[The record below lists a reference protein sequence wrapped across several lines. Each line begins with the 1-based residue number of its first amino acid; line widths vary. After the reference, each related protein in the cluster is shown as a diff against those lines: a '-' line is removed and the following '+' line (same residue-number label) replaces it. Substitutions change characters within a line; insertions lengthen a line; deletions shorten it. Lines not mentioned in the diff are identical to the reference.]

1 MLSFKLAFKNLM
13 GNGKRTWLNVSVL
26 SIAFVVIIFFNGML
40 DGWNKQAK
48 TDTVAWETGYGRLSH
63 PLYDPYDPYTFSES
77 HGIPP
82 QAMQENIT
90 AGQAVPVLLTQ
101 ASAYPGGRLIN
112 IILKGI
118 DPGQTLLEIPSGVMD
133 SLSPSIRGDAIPAV
147 IGSRMSRSAGLETG
161 DRMIIRWRDVNGV
174 FDARDVVIAGIFH
187 TNVPTVDVSQV
198 WIPLETLQEI
208 TGMRGESTYLLLDK
222 ELAEKIEPA
231 SGAAYAGGWHYTNL
245 DILMKDIEAVVEAK
259 SGGMMVISGLLLCIA
274 LLAIFDTQVL
284 SVFRR
289 QKEIGTYIAL
299 GMTRSRVVTIFTIE
313 GTIHALLAILLG
325 FLWGIPLLG
334 WVQKTGIPM
343 PEMTDQAG
351 LAVGDKIIPAYSM
364 ALILTTV
371 VLVFITSLIVSY
383 LPARKISKM
392 QPTEALKGKLV

>member
-1 MLSFKLAFKNLM
+1 MLAFKLAFKNLM

-48 TDTVAWETGYGRLSH
+48 TDTIAWETAYGRWSH
-63 PLYDPYDPYTFSES
+63 PLYDPYDPYTFSDS
-77 HGIPP
+77 HGVPP
-82 QAMQENIT
+82 GVLQEEIN
-90 AGQAVPVLLTQ
+90 AGHAVPVLLIQ
-101 ASAYPGGRLIN
+101 ASAYPGGRMIN
-112 IILKGI
+112 IVLKGI
-118 DPGQTLLEIPSGVMD
+118 DPAQTLLAIPSGQMD
-133 SLSPSIRGDAIPAV
+133 SLPPEVLGDAIPAV
-147 IGSRMSRSAGLETG
+147 IGARMARSASLDAG
-161 DRMIIRWRDVNGV
+161 DRMIVRWRDVNGV
-174 FDARDVVIAGIFH
+174 FDARDVVIAGVFS

-198 WIPLETLQEI
+198 WIPLETLQEM
-208 TGMRGESTYLLLDK
+208 TGMRGESTYVLLDK
-222 ELAEKIEPA
+222 ELAEKTEPA
-231 SGAAYAGGWHYTNL
+231 SGSTLSASWHYTDL
-245 DILMKDIEAVVEAK
+245 DTLVRDIEAVVEAK
-259 SGGMMVISGLLLCIA
+259 KGGMMVISALLLCIA

-299 GMTRSRVVTIFTIE
+299 GMTRGRVVTVFTIE

-325 FLWGIPLLG
+325 SLWGIPLLG

-364 ALILTTV
+364 ALILATV

>member
-1 MLSFKLAFKNLM
+1 MLSFKLAFKNLI

-48 TDTVAWETGYGRLSH
+48 TDTIAWETAYGRVSH

-77 HGIPP
+77 HGVPSG
-82 QAMQENIT
+82 ALQEEIN
-90 AGQAVPVLLTQ
+90 AGHAVPVLLTQ

-112 IILKGI
+112 TILKGI
-118 DPGQTLLEIPSGVMD
+118 DPGQTLLELPSGMMD
-133 SLSPSIRGDAIPAV
+133 SLPQAVRADAIPAM
-147 IGSRMSRSAGLETG
+147 IGARMARSAGLETG
-161 DRMIIRWRDVNGV
+161 DRMIVRWRDVNGV
-174 FDARDVVIAGIFH
+174 FDARDVVIAAIFH
-187 TNVPTVDVSQV
+187 TNVPTVDVAQV
-198 WIPLETLQEI
+198 WIPLETLQEM
-208 TGMRGESTYLLLDK
+208 TGMQGESTYLLLDR
-222 ELAEKIEPA
+222 ELAERTELS
-231 SGAAYAGGWHYTNL
+231 SGIANAGGWHYTDL
-245 DILMKDIEAVVEAK
+245 DTLMKDIEAVVEAK
-259 SGGMMVISGLLLCIA
+259 KGGMMVISILLLCIA

-299 GMTRSRVVTIFTIE
+299 GMTRGRVVTVFTIE

-343 PEMTDQAG
+343 PDMTDQAG
-351 LAVGDKIIPAYSM
+351 LALGDKIIPAYSM
-364 ALILTTV
+364 ALIMATV
-371 VLVFITSLIVSY
+371 LLVFITSLIVSY

>member
-1 MLSFKLAFKNLM
+1 MLSLKLAFKNLM

-48 TDTVAWETGYGRLSH
+48 TDTIAWETGYGRLSH

-77 HGIPP
+77 HEVPP
-82 QAMQENIT
+82 EGLQEEIT
-90 AGQAVPVLLTQ
+90 AGHAVPVLLTQ

-112 IILKGI
+112 IVLKGI
-118 DPGQTLLEIPSGVMD
+118 DPAQTLLEIPSGQMD
-133 SLSPSIRGDAIPAV
+133 SLPPEVRGDAVPAV
-147 IGSRMSRSAGLETG
+147 IGARMARSAGLDTG
-161 DRMIIRWRDVNGV
+161 DRMIVRWRDVNGV

-198 WIPLETLQEI
+198 WIPLETLQEM
-208 TGMRGESTYLLLDK
+208 TGMRGESTYVLLDK
-222 ELAEKIEPA
+222 ELAEKTEPA

-245 DILMKDIEAVVEAK
+245 DALMKDIEAVVEAK
-259 SGGMMVISGLLLCIA
+259 SGGMMVISILLLCIA

-299 GMTRSRVVTIFTIE
+299 GMTRGRVVTVFTIE

-325 FLWGIPLLG
+325 SLWGIPLLG

>member
-1 MLSFKLAFKNLM
+1 MLSFKLAFKNLI

-48 TDTVAWETGYGRLSH
+48 TDTIAWETAYGRVSH

-77 HGIPP
+77 HGVPSG
-82 QAMQENIT
+82 ALQEEIN
-90 AGQAVPVLLTQ
+90 AGHAVPVLLTQ

-112 IILKGI
+112 TILKGI
-118 DPGQTLLEIPSGVMD
+118 DPGQTLLELPSGMMD
-133 SLSPSIRGDAIPAV
+133 SLPQAVRADAIPAM
-147 IGSRMSRSAGLETG
+147 IGARMARSAGLETG
-161 DRMIIRWRDVNGV
+161 DRMIVRWRDVNGV
-174 FDARDVVIAGIFH
+174 FDARDVVIAAVFH
-187 TNVPTVDVSQV
+187 TNVPTVDVAQV
-198 WIPLETLQEI
+198 WIPLETLQEM
-208 TGMRGESTYLLLDK
+208 TGMQGESTYLLLDR
-222 ELAEKIEPA
+222 ELAERTELS
-231 SGAAYAGGWHYTNL
+231 SGIANAGGWHYTDL
-245 DILMKDIEAVVEAK
+245 DTLMKDIEAVVEAK
-259 SGGMMVISGLLLCIA
+259 KGGMMVISILLLCIA

-299 GMTRSRVVTIFTIE
+299 GMTRGRVVTVFTIE

-343 PEMTDQAG
+343 PDMTDQAG
-351 LAVGDKIIPAYSM
+351 LALGDKIIPAYSM
-364 ALILTTV
+364 ALIMATV
-371 VLVFITSLIVSY
+371 LLVFITSLIVSY

>member
-1 MLSFKLAFKNLM
+1 M

-48 TDTVAWETGYGRLSH
+48 TDTIAWETAYGRWSH
-63 PLYDPYDPYTFSES
+63 PLYDPYDPYTFSDS
-77 HGIPP
+77 HGVPP
-82 QAMQENIT
+82 GVLQEEIN
-90 AGQAVPVLLTQ
+90 AGHAVPVLLIQ
-101 ASAYPGGRLIN
+101 ASAYPGGRMIN
-112 IILKGI
+112 IVLKGI
-118 DPGQTLLEIPSGVMD
+118 DPAQTLLAIPSGQMD
-133 SLSPSIRGDAIPAV
+133 SLPPEVLGDAIPAV
-147 IGSRMSRSAGLETG
+147 IGARMARSASLDAG
-161 DRMIIRWRDVNGV
+161 DRMIVRWRDVNGV
-174 FDARDVVIAGIFH
+174 FDARDVVIAGVFS

-198 WIPLETLQEI
+198 WIPLETLQEM
-208 TGMRGESTYLLLDK
+208 TGMRGESTYVLLDK
-222 ELAEKIEPA
+222 ELAEKTEPA
-231 SGAAYAGGWHYTNL
+231 SGSTLSASWHYTDL
-245 DILMKDIEAVVEAK
+245 DTLVRDIEAVVEAK
-259 SGGMMVISGLLLCIA
+259 KGGMMVISALLLCIA

-299 GMTRSRVVTIFTIE
+299 GMTRGRVVTVFTIE

-325 FLWGIPLLG
+325 SLWGIPLLG

-364 ALILTTV
+364 ALILATV

>member
-1 MLSFKLAFKNLM
+1 MLAFKLAFKNLM

-48 TDTVAWETGYGRLSH
+48 TDTIAWETAYGRWSH
-63 PLYDPYDPYTFSES
+63 PLYDPYDPYTFSDS
-77 HGIPP
+77 HGVPP
-82 QAMQENIT
+82 GVLQDEIN
-90 AGQAVPVLLTQ
+90 AGHAVPVLLTQ
-101 ASAYPGGRLIN
+101 ASAYPGGRMIN

-133 SLSPSIRGDAIPAV
+133 SLSPSVRGDAIGAV
-147 IGSRMSRSAGLETG
+147 IGSRMALSAGLQKG
-161 DRMIIRWRDVNGV
+161 DRMIVRWRDVNGV
-174 FDARDVVIAGIFH
+174 FDARDVIITGIFS

-198 WIPLETLQEI
+198 WIPLKTLQEM
-208 TGMRGESTYLLLDK
+208 TGMRGESTYVLLDK
-222 ELAEKIEPA
+222 ELAEKTEPA

-245 DILMKDIEAVVEAK
+245 DALMKDIEAVVEAK
-259 SGGMMVISGLLLCIA
+259 SGGMMVISILLLCIA

-299 GMTRSRVVTIFTIE
+299 GMTRGRVVTVFTIE

-325 FLWGIPLLG
+325 SLWGVPLLG
-334 WVQKTGIPM
+334 WVLLIILLV
-343 PEMTDQAG
+343 EV
-351 LAVGDKIIPAYSM
+351 LIYDKKNR
-364 ALILTTV
+364 LFRNV
-371 VLVFITSLIVSY
+371 
-383 LPARKISKM
+383 
-392 QPTEALKGKLV
+392 KLFR

>member
-48 TDTVAWETGYGRLSH
+48 TDTIAWETAYGRLSH
-63 PLYDPYDPYTFSES
+63 PLYDPYDPYTLSES
-77 HGIPP
+77 HGVLPG
-82 QAMQENIT
+82 ALQEEIS
-90 AGQAVPVLLTQ
+90 AGHASPVLLTQ

-112 IILKGI
+112 IVLKGI
-118 DPGQTLLEIPSGVMD
+118 DPAQTLLEIPSGLMD
-133 SLSPSIRGDAIPAV
+133 SLPPDVRGDAIPAI
-147 IGSRMSRSAGLETG
+147 IGARMARSAGLDTG
-161 DRMIIRWRDVNGV
+161 DRMIVRWRDVNGV
-174 FDARDVVIAGIFH
+174 FDARDVIITGIFH
-187 TNVPTVDVSQV
+187 TNVPTVDVNQV

-208 TGMRGESTYLLLDK
+208 TGMQGEYTYVLLDR
-222 ELAEKIEPA
+222 ELAEKTGQ
-231 SGAAYAGGWHYTNL
+231 SHGATYAGAWHYTDL
-245 DILMKDIEAVVEAK
+245 DTLMKDIEAVVDAK
-259 SGGMMVISGLLLCIA
+259 KGGMMVISALLLCIA

-299 GMTRSRVVTIFTIE
+299 GMTRGRVVTVFTIE

-325 FLWGIPLLG
+325 SLWGIPLLG
-334 WVQKTGIPM
+334 WIQKTGIPM
-343 PEMTDQAG
+343 PDMTDQAG

-364 ALILTTV
+364 ALIMATV

>member
-1 MLSFKLAFKNLM
+1 MLAFKLAYKNLM

-48 TDTVAWETGYGRLSH
+48 TDTIAWETAYGRVSH

-77 HGIPP
+77 HGVPP
-82 QAMQENIT
+82 GVLQEGINR
-90 AGQAVPVLLTQ
+90 GHAVPVLLTQ

-112 IILKGI
+112 TILKGI
-118 DPGQTLLEIPSGVMD
+118 DPAQTLLQIPSGQMD
-133 SLSPSIRGDAIPAV
+133 SLPPDVLGDAIPAV
-147 IGSRMSRSAGLETG
+147 IGARMARSAGLDAG
-161 DRMIIRWRDVNGV
+161 DRMIVRWRDVNGV
-174 FDARDVVIAGIFH
+174 FDARDVMIAGIFH
-187 TNVPTVDVSQV
+187 TNVPTVDVAQV
-198 WIPLETLQEI
+198 WIPLATLQEM
-208 TGMRGESTYLLLDK
+208 TGMQGEATYVLLDR
-222 ELAEKIEPA
+222 ELAEKTKQTH
-231 SGAAYAGGWHYTNL
+231 GAAYTGTWHHTDL
-245 DILMKDIEAVVEAK
+245 DTLMRDIEAVVEAK
-259 SGGMMVISGLLLCIA
+259 KGGMMVISILLLCIA

-299 GMTRSRVVTIFTIE
+299 GMTRSRVVTVFTIE
-313 GTIHALLAILLG
+313 GTIHSLLAILLG
-325 FLWGIPLLG
+325 SLWGIPLLG

-343 PEMTDQAG
+343 PDMTDQAG

-364 ALILTTV
+364 ALIMATV
-371 VLVFITSLIVSY
+371 LLVFITSMIVSY